1 MGTIGERNAQA
12 ISAFLTS
19 PLDHLLSETE
29 NDGSIRPSA
38 VKDRFLVLIERARE
52 TSIYANVTD
61 FESAPFKGKKDFDL
75 SLSARCVRGE
85 LDGLEVIHVSSY
97 KISVISPGNNIPEL
111 LRVITSLSPS
121 FHQTIIA
128 GYPPFV
134 KTLIDQGLT
143 LNVPWSTFNLR
154 CIFAGEVFSE
164 EWRTLVATRAGIQ
177 TPLKNMVSIYGTAD
191 CGVLANETLLSAT
204 IRNFLASRPDLMKT
218 LFGKDRIPSFMQYDP
233 LNRYFERH
241 PTDGSLAVTTM
252 PPPPHGDMAMPL
264 VRYCI
269 GDDGGII
276 GFDELMV
283 FLKGNG
289 YDPMVDLKE
298 TRIRK
303 LPFVWVFGRGFWTVS
318 MYGANVY
325 VENIMVG
332 LEQPDVCHLV
342 TGKFVLGLNEDPDDL
357 RLLLRVELAIGVD
370 AGDSDGAVG
379 QKIAASVTKELKRL
393 NSEFANY
400 VPEEKHAPIVHL
412 YNAGDAT
419 YFPVGVKHS
428 YIKK

>member
-1 MGTIGERNAQA
+1 MATVGEHNAQA

-38 VKDRFLVLIERARE
+38 VKDRFPVLIERARE

-85 LDGLEVIHVSSY
+85 LDGLEVIHVSSGSGGVPTFWGRNVAEELAVAVRFEHIFRDAFNAHELSTLVVVALPMGSWVGGLFTTFCVRYLSQKGY

-121 FHQTIIA
+121 FHQTVIA

-134 KTLIDQGLT
+134 KTLIDQGIT

-218 LFGKDRIPSFMQYDP
+218 LFGKERIPSFMQYDP

-241 PTDGSLAVTTM
+241 PTDGSLVVTTM
-252 PPPPHGDMAMPL
+252 PPPPRGDMAMPL
-264 VRYCI
+264 LRYCI

-289 YDPMVDLKE
+289 YDPMVELKE

-303 LPFVWVFGRGFWTVS
+303 LPFVWVFGRAFWTVS

-332 LEQPDVCHLV
+332 LEQPDVCLSQ
-342 TGKFVLGLNEDPDDL
+342 LP
-357 RLLLRVELAIGVD
+357 
-370 AGDSDGAVG
+370 
-379 QKIAASVTKELKRL
+379 
-393 NSEFANY
+393 
-400 VPEEKHAPIVHL
+400 
-412 YNAGDAT
+412 
-419 YFPVGVKHS
+419 
-428 YIKK
+428 